1 MLFVSPLKLTDKYF
15 IDVLS
20 NYPKV
25 LKRARKLNN
34 YAGKSLMR
42 KEWALKIVIEVIA
55 KGRFDLSNSIFE

>member
-1 MLFVSPLKLTDKYF
+1 MKLTDKYF
-15 IDVLS
+15 IDVVS

-25 LKRARKLNN
+25 LKLARKLSN